1 VTGWTGSHF
10 ARPYLAARIAPG
22 PGPGELELRDGERAM
37 TLTIDGDVGA
47 AASLLTA
54 LTQAGSD
61 AWVQLGGEAPPA
73 LVALVTD
80 LDRFGWLREADASGA
95 SRHDTRVGRL
105 DALVGRAR
113 RWLGSAGGASAPE
126 PSDDNLAAAA
136 LASCRGAWRRSSPL
150 THRILT
156 QLLDGASPGGWD
168 PVATAVCDP
177 ADIENQVWAALQLVV
192 MSRCRGLDARHRRFV
207 PATRLDGPGVNVLVM
222 AEQCAVALLA
232 DLGAPELHR
241 LIVEPGGAARAAP
254 VIFQHRWYGT
264 IRYVEA
270 TAGLLRYRL
279 GPSLRALALQYL
291 REEMG
296 HELHELR
303 MCHALG
309 VTSSD
314 LARFAPLALLAACPE
329 LLGVWAERRPL
340 SFLLAMTIAE
350 GLPGSGARLPERL
363 AERLA
368 ADGIDTTTITA
379 HDDMDQQLN
388 HEMVTR
394 TLLAQLDW
402 VTGAAAAEATSDLL
416 LLIEIAHAGWQI
428 LSRYVAAGLPTTP
441 RPFAMT
447 ADVVAGLCTPRP

>member
-1 VTGWTGSHF
+1 
-10 ARPYLAARIAPG
+10 
-22 PGPGELELRDGERAM
+22 
-37 TLTIDGDVGA
+37 
-47 AASLLTA
+47 
-54 LTQAGSD
+54 
-61 AWVQLGGEAPPA
+61 
-73 LVALVTD
+73 
-80 LDRFGWLREADASGA
+80 
-95 SRHDTRVGRL
+95 
-105 DALVGRAR
+105 
-113 RWLGSAGGASAPE
+113 
-126 PSDDNLAAAA
+126 
-136 LASCRGAWRRSSPL
+136 
-150 THRILT
+150 
-156 QLLDGASPGGWD
+156 
-168 PVATAVCDP
+168 
-177 ADIENQVWAALQLVV
+177 
-192 MSRCRGLDARHRRFV
+192 
-207 PATRLDGPGVNVLVM
+207 
-222 AEQCAVALLA
+222 
-232 DLGAPELHR
+232 
-241 LIVEPGGAARAAP
+241 
-254 VIFQHRWYGT
+254 
-264 IRYVEA
+264 
-270 TAGLLRYRL
+270 
-279 GPSLRALALQYL
+279 
-291 REEMG
+291 MG